1 MLSILGFMMII
12 VFMYLIMS
20 NRVSALTALIL
31 VPIVFA
37 LIGGFAGGL
46 GDMMLKGISDIA
58 PTGIMLLF
66 AILYFGIMI
75 DAGLFDPIIK
85 QILTFVKGDPLKI
98 VVGTALLTMMISLD
112 GDGTTTYMI
121 TIAAMLPLY
130 KRLGMNP
137 LILAGV
143 AMLGSGVMNIIPW
156 GGPTARVLTSL
167 KLDTSEVFTP
177 LIPAMI
183 LGLLWVIFVAY
194 VLGKRE
200 RKRLGVVDIEYQSSV
215 KTTSETS
222 AASEA
227 PSFKRPSL
235 LWFNFLLTVVLMVAL
250 VTNLLPLPILFMT
263 AFAIALMVNY
273 PKLKEQ
279 QDRISAHAG
288 NALSVISMVFAAGI
302 FTGILSGTKMVDAM
316 ANSLVSL
323 IPDSMGPHLPIIT
336 AITSMPFTFFMSND
350 AYYFGVLPIIAE
362 AASNY
367 GIDAAEI
374 GRASLLGQP
383 VHLLSPLVPST
394 YLLVGMVG
402 VTFGDHQKFTLK
414 WAIGTT
420 IVMTIAAVILGI
432 ISF

>member
-1 MLSILGFMMII
+1 MLAILGFVMII

-20 NRVSALTALIL
+20 NRLSALIALIV
-31 VPIVFA
+31 VPVVFA
-37 LIGGFAGGL
+37 LISGFGKDLGG
-46 GDMMLKGISDIA
+46 MMIQGVTDLA

-75 DAGLFDPIIK
+75 DSGLFDPLIAK
-85 QILTFVKGDPLKI
+85 ILSFVKGDPLKI
-98 VVGTALLTMMISLD
+98 AVGTAVLTMTISLD

-130 KRLGMNP
+130 KRLGMNR
-137 LILAGV
+137 LVLAGI

-156 GGPTARVLTSL
+156 GGPTARVLASL

-183 LGLLWVIFVAY
+183 AGILWVIAVAY
-194 VLGKRE
+194 LLGKKE
-200 RKRLGVVDIEYQSSV
+200 RKRLGVISLDH
-215 KTTSETS
+215 
-222 AASEA
+222 A
-227 PSFKRPSL
+227 PSSDPDATPLKRPAL
-235 LWFNFLLTVVLMVAL
+235 QWFNLLLTVALMAAL
-250 VTNLLPLPILFMT
+250 MAALITSLLPLPVLFMT

-273 PKLKEQ
+273 PNVKEQ
-279 QDRISAHAG
+279 QKRISAHAG
-288 NALSVISMVFAAGI
+288 NALNVVSMVFAAGI

-316 ANSLVSL
+316 AHSLVSL
-323 IPDSMGPHLPIIT
+323 IPDAMGPHLPLIT
-336 AITSMPFTFFMSND
+336 AIASMPFTFFMSND
-350 AYYFGVLPIIAE
+350 AFYFGVLPIIAE
-362 AASNY
+362 AASAY

-394 YLLVGMVG
+394 YLLVGMAG
-402 VTFGDHQKFTLK
+402 VSFGDHQKFTIK
-414 WAIGTT
+414 WAVGTT
-420 IVMTIAAVILGI
+420 IVMTIAALLIGI

>member
-1 MLSILGFMMII
+1 
-12 VFMYLIMS
+12 
-20 NRVSALTALIL
+20 
-31 VPIVFA
+31 
-37 LIGGFAGGL
+37 
-46 GDMMLKGISDIA
+46 
-58 PTGIMLLF
+58 
-66 AILYFGIMI
+66 
-75 DAGLFDPIIK
+75 
-85 QILTFVKGDPLKI
+85 
-98 VVGTALLTMMISLD
+98 
-112 GDGTTTYMI
+112 
-121 TIAAMLPLY
+121 
-130 KRLGMNP
+130 MNP

-288 NALSVISMVFAAGI
+288 NALSVVSMVFAAGI